1 MVEKKGY
8 VKREK
13 KAVRRTNIPRK
24 HELVNPIEPMAIAIL
39 EAERHKS
46 QLCRFN
52 YHVEI
57 DSKGRWVIDGKTIM
71 DKDDTAG
78 PYIRAAR
85 GLFRLGFTVMYIR
98 NCPTLVNRDDEPVS
112 LTLKD
117 AEYIYRKFG

>member
-1 MVEKKGY
+1 MVTKKGY
-8 VKREK
+8 VKRER

-39 EAERHKS
+39 EAERHNN

-52 YHVEI
+52 HNIEI
-57 DSKGRWVIDGKTIM
+57 DSKGRWVIDGETIKG
-71 DKDDTAG
+71 DPAG

-85 GLFRLGFTVMYIR
+85 GLLRLGFNVRYIR
-98 NCPTLVNRDDEPVS
+98 NCPTLINRDDEPVS